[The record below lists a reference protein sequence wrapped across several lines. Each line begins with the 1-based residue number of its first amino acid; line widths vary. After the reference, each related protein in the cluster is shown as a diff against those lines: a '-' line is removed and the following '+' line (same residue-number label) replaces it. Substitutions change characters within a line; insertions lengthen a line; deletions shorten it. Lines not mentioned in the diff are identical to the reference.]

1 MDSRSVWLGDPSVGE
16 FPTPAVL
23 VKFGAGNSHIAFPH
37 DASCM
42 NNIVVFCMQYLGLF
56 FVGRCGSLIVHFCYA
71 CALVC

>member
-1 MDSRSVWLGDPSVGE
+1 MDSVWLGDPSVGE

-23 VKFGAGNSHIAFPH
+23 VKFGAGNSHIASPH

-56 FVGRCGSLIVHFCYA
+56 FCREMWFNDCSLML